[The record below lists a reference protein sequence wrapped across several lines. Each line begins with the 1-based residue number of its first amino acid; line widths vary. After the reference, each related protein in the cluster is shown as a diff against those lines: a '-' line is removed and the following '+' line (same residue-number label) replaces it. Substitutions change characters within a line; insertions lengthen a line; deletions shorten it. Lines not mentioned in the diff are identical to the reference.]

1 VGLLELADRPA
12 DRAGERALL
21 VPEQLALDQ
30 LAGNCRGVDGNE
42 GPVLAR
48 AELVDRF
55 RDELLAGA
63 RFTEDQYREVVTQD
77 PGDHPVDVLHRL
89 AAPDQRQ
96 PLPYI
101 LPVGLAAPA
110 RIGRLARGADEFV

>member
-1 VGLLELADRPA
+1 HVDGDFLAPADAADSPRLQCAQQPRLRLGRHVADLVEEQRAAVGLLELADRPA

-63 RFTEDQYREVVTQD
+63 RFTEDQYREV
-77 PGDHPVDVLHRL
+77 
-89 AAPDQRQ
+89 
-96 PLPYI
+96 
-101 LPVGLAAPA
+101 
-110 RIGRLARGADEFV
+110 